1 VLIAVRERE
10 AAVADADR
18 LAGKALRDMTEDE
31 GLSVRE
37 AVKWCGDEITTRE
50 ATWLRRLVEDDQVG
64 EPKMEN
70 NSAVGTAEGLARGA
84 TALPDIRVPPATNG
98 AVTLTSGLLGQ
109 STLETRLDE
118 KR

>member
-1 VLIAVRERE
+1 
-10 AAVADADR
+10 
-18 LAGKALRDMTEDE
+18 MTEDE
-31 GLSVRE
+31 GISVRE

-50 ATWLRRLVEDDQVG
+50 ATRLRRLAEDDQVG
-64 EPKMEN
+64 EPKMEK